1 MSRQHAG
8 TLLRMV
14 ALFAAYVLTAK
25 LGLTFDALAGIA
37 TTVWPP
43 TGIAIA
49 SLVIGGRV
57 LWPAVFLAAFVV
69 NVTTAIPPWA
79 ALIIATGNTLE
90 AVIGATLLSRWRF
103 RRAMD
108 RVQDVMQNG
117 AVAVLATPISAGLGT
132 LAAWLGHLP
141 VKDGYALFWLVW
153 WIGDALGAL
162 MIAPLIF
169 TWTAM
174 PRPPARI
181 GRLAEAALLLGF
193 LSLVG
198 AAVFHDFF
206 NQPVVLLTRGS
217 YLVSPLLI
225 WAALRFRQRGTAA
238 ALLVVAIAAI
248 SGTASGQGVFA
259 PESLHERL
267 FRVQCFM
274 AVSAVSMMM
283 LAAALA
289 ERRQAIRARD
299 EFISIASH
307 ELKTPL
313 TALRLRL
320 GSAGRLTR
328 AAREEPEKMEK
339 LVHSLAAAG
348 TITDRMSRLIDDL
361 LDVSRLGADRLV
373 LHIEEVKLGGL
384 LSDVVARLRDMAA
397 ESGSSVAVDVAES
410 AAATAGSWD
419 RVRLEQV
426 VTNLLSNAIKYGL
439 GQEIVVSARSEGER
453 VFIAIKDHGVGI
465 SPADQARIFQ
475 AFERVTSVHRV
486 GGLGLGLFIGRR
498 IAEAH
503 GGLLTVASQLGHGS
517 TFTLELQR
525 VAPPQPPEPP
535 SGPPGSLSDDS

>member
-1 MSRQHAG
+1 
-8 TLLRMV
+8 MV

-25 LGLTFDALAGIA
+25 VGLKFDPLAGIA

-49 SLVIGGRV
+49 SLVIGGLQ
-57 LWPAVFLAAFVV
+57 LWPAVFLGAFLVNLTAPVAPGVALLIAA
-69 NVTTAIPPWA
+69 
-79 ALIIATGNTLE
+79 GNTLE
-90 AVIGATLLSRWRF
+90 AVIGAALLDRWRF
-103 RRAMD
+103 RPAMD
-108 RVQDVMQNG
+108 RVQDIMQNG
-117 AVAVLATPISAGLGT
+117 AVAVLATPISAGFGT

-153 WIGDALGAL
+153 WIGDALGAML
-162 MIAPLIF
+162 IAPLIF
-169 TWTAM
+169 TWTAT
-174 PRPPARI
+174 PRPPARL
-181 GRLAEAALLLGF
+181 GKLAEAALLLGF

-206 NQPVVLLTRGS
+206 DQPVVLLTRGS

-248 SGTASGQGVFA
+248 SGTASGHGVFA

-328 AAREEPEKMEK
+328 VARDEPDKMEK

-348 TITDRMSRLIDDL
+348 TITERMTRLIDDL

-373 LHIEEVKLGGL
+373 LELEEVKLGGL
-384 LSDVVARLRDMAA
+384 IADVVARLRDLAV
-397 ESGSSVAVDVAES
+397 ESGPAVTVDVAES
-410 AAATAGSWD
+410 ASSVSGRWD

-426 VTNLLSNAIKYGL
+426 VTNLLSNAVKYGL
-439 GQEIVVSARSEGER
+439 GREIRLSASAVGER
-453 VFIAIKDHGVGI
+453 VFIAVKDNGVGI

-475 AFERVTSVHRV
+475 AFERVSTVHRV

-503 GGLLTVASQLGHGS
+503 GGLLTVASEPDHGS
-517 TFTLELQR
+517 TFTLELPR
-525 VAPPQPPEPP
+525 IAPPQPPAPP
-535 SGPPGSLSDDS
+535 SGPPGTAGDEG